1 MVPPNNF
8 NNMNNNMMFNNNPN
22 FNLNQPMFNMN
33 NNIMPNQINPN
44 NPNSQDVKKIKLN
57 KIIKIESMIPLKKYS
72 DKYSDKEFDEI
83 TQICMTALKEYE
95 NGKIK
100 DLTKFCT
107 EKIKEK
113 LNGQWFILIQEQNNN
128 NLEFGFSQKDFFKN
142 IIIFKYSDKIFY
154 VSSLKK

>member
-33 NNIMPNQINPN
+33 NNMMPNQNNPN
-44 NPNSQDVKKIKLN
+44 NPNSQDIKKIKLN
-57 KIIKIESMIPLKKYS
+57 KIIKIESMIPLKKYI

-113 LNGQWFILIQEQNNN
+113 LNGQWFILIQEKNNT